1 MGKVE
6 QILLVGGVAPL
17 RIEREME
24 EGLVKVEAIVESV
37 ELAML
42 LLREALA
49 LPSISVAIKVCPLF
63 LIGKNLGSK

>member
-1 MGKVE
+1 ME

-24 EGLVKVEAIVESV
+24 EGLIEVEAVVESV

-49 LPSISVAIKVCPLF
+49 LPSISVAIKVCSLF
-63 LIGKNLGSK
+63 LVGKNLGSK